1 MREAQVIV
9 VACHPRNGTAW
20 DISLARSAAPASYW
34 AQMDENPDGLLVDPP
49 DQVRAFV
56 SHGRITAMPA
66 KRTRRRL
73 LLDQVVQAF
82 EPGRRYPEA
91 AVDEILKQVFDDHCA
106 LRRYLIDEQFMSR
119 TAAGVYWRAG
129 GTVG

>member
-1 MREAQVIV
+1 
-9 VACHPRNGTAW
+9 
-20 DISLARSAAPASYW
+20 
-34 AQMDENPDGLLVDPP
+34 MDENPAGLLVDPP
-49 DQVRAFV
+49 DQVQAFV

-91 AVDEILKQVFDDHCA
+91 AVNEILKQIFDDHCA
-106 LRRYLIDEQFMSR
+106 LRRYLIDEEFMSR
-119 TAAGVYWRAG
+119 TAAGVYWRVG
-129 GTVG
+129 GNVG

>member
-1 MREAQVIV
+1 MDPNA
-9 VACHPRNGTAW
+9 A
-20 DISLARSAAPASYW
+20 DLLA
-34 AQMDENPDGLLVDPP
+34 DPP

-56 SHGRITAMPA
+56 RAGRITAIPA

-73 LLDQVVQAF
+73 LLNEVAQAF

-106 LRRYLIDEQFMSR
+106 LRRYLVDEQFMSR

>member
-1 MREAQVIV
+1 MGD
-9 VACHPRNGTAW
+9 N
-20 DISLARSAAPASYW
+20 AA
-34 AQMDENPDGLLVDPP
+34 GLLADPP
-49 DQVRAFV
+49 DQLRAFV
-56 SHGRITAMPA
+56 RDGRITALPA

-73 LLDQVVQAF
+73 LLDQVAQAF

-91 AVDEILKQVFDDHCA
+91 EVDQILKAVFDDHCA

-119 TAAGVYWRAG
+119 TAAGLYWRAG